1 RLRRSAAADAVRQDD
16 EIFGRIERLT
26 GTEQLVAERGP
37 QPIRAAAAG
46 PVQEH
51 DTVDDLA
58 RGISSGR
65 SERAVVQLE
74 LGQHL
79 SARKA
84 EILDHEIAL
93 ALARPGGLRECG
105 RCGEKNQGA
114 GQSADSNR
122 GSPGAGGK
130 RVDDM
135 DRGMSCSV
143 NRARPTYQC
152 AQPEGRT

>member
-1 RLRRSAAADAVRQDD
+1 
-16 EIFGRIERLT
+16 ERLT

-58 RGISSGR
+58 RGIPPGR
-65 SERAVVQLE
+65 SERPVVQLE
-74 LGQHL
+74 LGKHF

-93 ALARPGGLRECG
+93 ALVRPGRLRECG
-105 RCGEKNQGA
+105 RCGEKKEGG
-114 GQSADSNR
+114 GQSADAHR
-122 GSPGAGGK
+122 GSPGDGGK

-143 NRARPTYQC
+143 DRARPTYQR